1 MGCQRHFLGDDEPV
15 LMTKPKPLLSQLS
28 IHHRLESCEWSRAE
42 AEAGQAFMLLLL
54 RVAINEMHTRN
65 MTWMKSGGG
74 AGNVNKPF

>member
-1 MGCQRHFLGDDEPV
+1 MGYQRNLLEEPV
-15 LMTKPKPLLSQLS
+15 LMTKAKRLPCQFG
-28 IHHRLESCEWSRAE
+28 IHHRLESCELSR